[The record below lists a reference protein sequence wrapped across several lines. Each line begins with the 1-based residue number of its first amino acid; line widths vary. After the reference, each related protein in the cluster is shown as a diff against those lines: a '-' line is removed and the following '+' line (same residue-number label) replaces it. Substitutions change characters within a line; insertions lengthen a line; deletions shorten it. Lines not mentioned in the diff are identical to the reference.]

1 MRALIHIPSINI
13 KAYIKTQDIKR
24 INAVKRYSPVII
36 VGKKRTTGAAIAFV
50 FVSANRSIPI
60 QDMMSDDIEASIKCI
75 ERKLSY
81 WQYVD
86 LEAMGYSSVITID
99 NQPNVSFKIC
109 TK

>member
-1 MRALIHIPSINI
+1 MRAIIHIPNENI
-13 KAYIKTQDIKR
+13 KAYIKTRDIKR
-24 INAVKRYSPVII
+24 ISAVKRYSPVII
-36 VGKKRTTGAAIAFV
+36 IGKLTTGAAIAFV

-60 QDMMSDDIEASIKCI
+60 QGMISDDIEASIRRI
-75 ERKLSY
+75 ECKLSY

-86 LEAMGYSSVITID
+86 LEAMSYSSVITID

>member
-1 MRALIHIPSINI
+1 MRALIHIPNRNI
-13 KAYIKTQDIKR
+13 KAYIKARDIKR
-24 INAVKRYSPVII
+24 ISAVKRYSPIII
-36 VGKKRTTGAAIAFV
+36 VGKLTTGDAIAFV

-60 QDMMSDDIEASIKCI
+60 QDMIPNDIEASIRYI

-86 LEAMGYSSVITID
+86 LEAMSYSSVITID